1 LITGA
6 ADDDPSAI
14 GTYAV
19 AGAKL
24 GPQFDA
30 LLVVSGVVQGFSTPP
45 LMLLIMRLT
54 SRRDIMGERA
64 NGIAINVLGWLT
76 TAVIF
81 AATLALVISWTL

>member
-1 LITGA
+1 
-6 ADDDPSAI
+6 
-14 GTYAV
+14 
-19 AGAKL
+19 
-24 GPQFDA
+24 
-30 LLVVSGVVQGFSTPP
+30 
-45 LMLLIMRLT
+45 MLLIMRLT